1 MPTLK
6 DLESAFIKADDAGN
20 VEDAKAF
27 ADEIRRLKSLT
38 PSPGVTTP
46 APTPQV
52 STPAKPYGGARYDIA
67 GVPQVR
73 MESPAS
79 SDTLREMATSA
90 GGATAGQ
97 MIGTAIFPGVGTA
110 IGGAIGG
117 GTANL
122 VNQLQRMAAD
132 PDYKFQYGELIAD
145 VGTGL
150 IPGAPLVAS
159 AGKAGLKAAGK
170 EALKQGAGALAGAQ
184 TQAAIDRGELLSPTQ
199 AATATALGG
208 VGGVA
213 GQQIQARSA
222 PMQAAVQAQMAGR
235 SIRSV
240 TADEGAKLGLKAPPA
255 DIEKVAE
262 GGVSFGTKQ
271 LSGAAGADAMRFETQ
286 LQNQKAVNR
295 AVKEELKIPKDA
307 EVDINTLRGIRDT
320 AGQTYSEV
328 GQIGAKGQKDLEDIK
343 FFQNRYT
350 RSSDPME
357 RAQLEDEF
365 EAAFRSTKNRAEIES
380 MADVEKLRS
389 LRGESRKQ
397 RDLYYSSEGKN
408 AEALQ
413 RSLEARDQAQALELS
428 IEEAVTRSGKPEL
441 AAKLRKARETIA
453 KSYDAEDALNLGT
466 GDFDARV
473 FGRKLD
479 QGKPLTGNLEAIAK
493 FQQAFKSSFG
503 DITTKSAPGVSKLG
517 LLGRL
522 VTGGTVYGGT
532 QSVPLALAGAV
543 APEIA
548 GEASRRYLLSGGRQA
563 AALERLRP
571 KITRTP
577 PLASVAARMTGQEAG
592 ETEAEPTPITRPA
605 VDFLIANPD
614 TAKAFDEKYGA
625 GLSNRFLKAN
635 AKK

>member
-6 DLESAFIKADDAGN
+6 ELESAFIKADDAGN
-20 VEDAKAF
+20 AEDAKAF
-27 ADEIRRLKSLT
+27 ADEIRRLKSQT
-38 PSPGVTTP
+38 PSPGVVAPSPAVATP
-46 APTPQV
+46 
-52 STPAKPYGGARYDIA
+52 SKPYSGARYDIA

-73 MESPAS
+73 MESPTS

-97 MIGTAIFPGVGTA
+97 MIGTAVFPGVGTA

-117 GTANL
+117 GATNL
-122 VNQLQRMAAD
+122 VNQLQRMAQD

-145 VGTGL
+145 IGTGA
-150 IPGAPLVAS
+150 IPGAPLAS
-159 AGKAGLKAAGK
+159 SGLKAVGK
-170 EALKQGAGALAGAQ
+170 EALKQGVGALAGAQ

-222 PMQAAVQAQMAGR
+222 PMQAAIQAQMAGR
-235 SIRSV
+235 SIRSK

-255 DIEKVAE
+255 DIEKVSE

-271 LSGAAGADAMRFETQ
+271 LSSAAGADAMRFETQ

-320 AGQTYSEV
+320 AGQVYSE
-328 GQIGAKGQKDLEDIK
+328 IGAIGEKGKKALEDIE
-343 FFQNRYT
+343 FLRGRYT
-350 RSSDPME
+350 RTSDPME
-357 RAQLEDEF
+357 RARLEDEF
-365 EAAFRSTKNRAEIES
+365 EAAFRSTKNRAEIEA
-380 MADVEKLRS
+380 MADVEKLRN
-389 LRGESRKQ
+389 LRAESRKQ

-408 AEALQ
+408 ADALQ
-413 RSLEARDQAQALELS
+413 KSLDARDQAQALELS
-428 IEEAVTRSGKPEL
+428 IEEAVTRAGKPDL
-441 AAKLRKARETIA
+441 AKKLRKARETIA

-473 FGRKLD
+473 LGRKLD
-479 QGKPLTGNLEAIAK
+479 QGKPLTGNLETIAK

-532 QSVPLALAGAV
+532 QSIPLALAGAV
-543 APEIA
+543 APELA

-563 AALERLRP
+563 AALEKLRP

-592 ETEAEPTPITRPA
+592 ETQAESAPITRPA

-614 TAKAFDEKYGA
+614 TAKAFDEKYGK
-625 GLSNRFLKAN
+625 GLARKFLGAN
-635 AKK
+635 PKK

>member
-6 DLESAFIKADDAGN
+6 ELESAFIKADDAGN
-20 VEDAKAF
+20 AEDAKAF
-27 ADEIRRLKSLT
+27 ADEIRRLKSQT
-38 PSPGVTTP
+38 PSPGVVAPSPAVATP
-46 APTPQV
+46 
-52 STPAKPYGGARYDIA
+52 SKPYSGARYDIA

-73 MESPAS
+73 MESPTS

-97 MIGTAIFPGVGTA
+97 MIGTAVFPGVGTA

-117 GTANL
+117 GASNL
-122 VNQLQRMAAD
+122 VNQLQRMAED
-132 PDYKFQYGELIAD
+132 PDYKFQYGELLAD
-145 VGTGL
+145 IGTGA
-150 IPGAPLVAS
+150 IPGAPLAS
-159 AGKAGLKAAGK
+159 SGLKAVGK
-170 EALKQGAGALAGAQ
+170 EALKQGVGALAGAQ
-184 TQAAIDRGELLSPTQ
+184 TQAAIDQGKLLSPTQ
-199 AATATALGG
+199 ALTATALGG
-208 VGGVA
+208 GLGAVSQKLQA
-213 GQQIQARSA
+213 GSKPVQE
-222 PMQAAVQAQMAGR
+222 AVEAQMAGR
-235 SIRSV
+235 SIRSK

-255 DIEKVAE
+255 DIEKVSE

-271 LSGAAGADAMRFETQ
+271 LSSAAGADAMRFETQ

-320 AGQTYSEV
+320 AGQVYSE
-328 GQIGAKGQKDLEDIK
+328 IGAIGEKGKKALEDIE
-343 FFQNRYT
+343 FLRGRYT
-350 RSSDPME
+350 RTSDPME
-357 RAQLEDEF
+357 RARLEDEF
-365 EAAFRSTKNRAEIES
+365 EAAFRSTKNRAEIEA
-380 MADVEKLRS
+380 MADVEKLRN
-389 LRGESRKQ
+389 LRAESRKQ

-408 AEALQ
+408 ADALQ
-413 RSLEARDQAQALELS
+413 KSLDARDQAQALELS
-428 IEEAVTRSGKPEL
+428 IEEAVTRAGKPDL

-453 KSYDAEDALNLGT
+453 KSYDAEDSLNLGT

-473 FGRKLD
+473 LGRKLD

-532 QSVPLALAGAV
+532 QSIPLALAGAV
-543 APEIA
+543 APELA

-563 AALERLRP
+563 SALERLRP

-592 ETEAEPTPITRPA
+592 ETQAESAPITRPA

-614 TAKAFDEKYGA
+614 TAKAFDEKYGV
-625 GLSNRFLKAN
+625 GLARKFLGAN
-635 AKK
+635 PKK